1 MQTLELTAMSLAQA
15 ADRIRAKE
23 VSPLELTDAY
33 LDRIERLNPT
43 INAYVLPTPD
53 RAREDARR
61 ATDEVARGDYK
72 GPLHGIPV
80 ALKDLYETAG
90 IRTSGGC
97 RAYEDNIPAE
107 DCTVARK
114 LREAGSVLL
123 GKTNTHELAYGTTT
137 NNHWYGPTRNPWDTT
152 RIPGGSSGG
161 SGAAT
166 IAGLACATMGTDTGG
181 SIRIPAALCGVVG
194 LKPTY
199 GRVSKAGV
207 MMMSW
212 QLDHAGPL
220 TKTVR
225 DAAVMLEAIEG
236 YDPRDPNS
244 VRVGKVDYASA
255 FDEQDM
261 SGVTVGVPREYFLDT
276 LDPDVRSA
284 LEAALVVF
292 QDLGAEVRDSDLP
305 GFDARMM
312 GTVFDMVRTEAIE
325 YHAPRLESDPEGFSP
340 ELRTILQN
348 PISGTAYVAAQ
359 RLMYDYRAAVRDAL
373 RSVTVLVVPTTMAT
387 ATEIGQETVDVDGR
401 TLPVSIA
408 MAGMTSR
415 FNMAGTPALSLP
427 CGFSGEGLPIGMSIV
442 GRPFDE
448 WSAFR
453 VAHAYEQATDWHTRR
468 PAIDHVTSN

>member
-1 MQTLELTAMSLAQA
+1 MQTLELTAMSLAET
-15 ADRIRAKE
+15 ADRIRSKE
-23 VSPLELTDAY
+23 LSPVELTDAY
-33 LDRIERLNPT
+33 IDRIERLNPSV
-43 INAYVLPTPD
+43 NAYVLPTPD

-61 ATDEVARGDYK
+61 AGDEIARGSYR
-72 GPLHGIPV
+72 GPLHGVPI

-97 RAYEDNIPAE
+97 KAYEDNVPAE
-107 DCTVARK
+107 DCTAARK

-123 GKTNTHELAYGTTT
+123 GKLNTHELAYGTTT
-137 NNHWYGPTRNPWDTT
+137 NNHWYGPTRNPWDLD

-166 IAGLACATMGTDTGG
+166 IADLACATMGTDTGG
-181 SIRIPAALCGVVG
+181 SIRIPAALCGCVG

-225 DAAVMLEAIEG
+225 DAALMLEVIEG

-255 FDEQDM
+255 FADQDM
-261 SGVTVGVPREYFLDT
+261 SNVTVGVPRDYFFQT
-276 LDPDVRSA
+276 LDRDVRSA
-284 LEAALVVF
+284 VEAALITF
-292 QDLGAEVRDSDLP
+292 GDLGADVRDVDLP
-305 GFDARMM
+305 GYGGNLM
-312 GTVFDMVRTEAIE
+312 GITFDMVRTEAIE
-325 YHAPRLESDPEGFSP
+325 YHSPRLESNPDGFSP
-340 ELRTILQN
+340 ELRNILQN
-348 PISGTAYVAAQ
+348 PISGMAYVAAQ
-359 RLMYDYRAAVRDAL
+359 RLMYEYRAAVREAL
-373 RSVTVLVVPTTMAT
+373 RSVTVLVVPTTMAP
-387 ATEIGQETVDVDGR
+387 ASLIGDAGAVVDVDGT
-401 TLPVSIA
+401 TLPVSIV
-408 MAGMTSR
+408 MAGLTAR
-415 FNMAGTPALSLP
+415 FNIAGTPALSLP
-427 CGFSGEGLPIGMSIV
+427 CGFSAGGLPIGMSVV

-448 WSAFR
+448 WSVFK

-468 PAIDHVTSN
+468 PALG

>member
-1 MQTLELTAMSLAQA
+1 MQTLELTSMSLSET
-15 ADRIRAKE
+15 ADRIRSRD
-23 VSPLELTDAY
+23 VSPVELTDAY

-43 INAYVLPTPD
+43 INAYVLATPE

-61 ATDEVARGDYK
+61 SNDEIARGEYK
-72 GPLHGIPV
+72 GPLHGVPIG
-80 ALKDLYETAG
+80 LKDLYETAG

-97 RAYEDNIPAE
+97 QAYEDNVPAE

-123 GKTNTHELAYGTTT
+123 GKLNTHELAYGTTT
-137 NNHWYGPTRNPWDTT
+137 NNHWYGPTRNPWDLD

-166 IAGLACATMGTDTGG
+166 IADLACATMGTDTGG

-220 TKTVR
+220 TKTVK
-225 DAAVMLEAIEG
+225 DAAIMLEAIEG

-244 VRVGKVDYASA
+244 VRVGKVDYSTA
-255 FDEQDM
+255 FEDQGM
-261 SGVTVGVPREYFLDT
+261 ANVTVGVPREYFFET

-284 LEAALVVF
+284 VEATLVTF
-292 QDLGAEVRDSDLP
+292 QELGAEVRDVDLP
-305 GFDARMM
+305 GYGARMM

-325 YHAPRLESDPEGFSP
+325 YHAPRLESNPEAFSP
-340 ELRTILQN
+340 ELRNTLQN

-359 RLMYDYRAAVRDAL
+359 RLMYEYRAAVREAF
-373 RSVTVLVVPTTMAT
+373 RGVTVLVVPTTMAP
-387 ATEIGQETVDVDGR
+387 AALIGDAGAAVDVDGR
-401 TLPVSIA
+401 MLPVSVA
-408 MAGMTSR
+408 MASMTSR

-427 CGFSGEGLPIGMSIV
+427 CGFSAGGLPIGMSIV

-448 WSAFR
+448 WSVFK
-453 VAHAYEQATDWHTRR
+453 VAHAYEQATAWHTRR
-468 PAIDHVTSN
+468 PAVG

>member
-1 MQTLELTAMSLAQA
+1 MQTLELTAMTLAET
-15 ADRIRAKE
+15 ADRIRSKE
-23 VSPLELTDAY
+23 VSPVELTDAY
-33 LDRIERLNPT
+33 LRRIEALNPT
-43 INAYVLPTPD
+43 INAYVLPTPQ

-61 ATDEVARGDYK
+61 AADEIARGDYR
-72 GPLHGIPV
+72 GPLHGIPI

-97 RAYEDNIPAE
+97 RAYEDNVPAE

-123 GKTNTHELAYGTTT
+123 GKLNTHELAYGTTT
-137 NNHWYGPTRNPWDTT
+137 NNHWYGPTRNPWDTD

-166 IAGLACATMGTDTGG
+166 IADLATATMGTDTGG

-225 DAAVMLEAIEG
+225 DAAIMLQAIEG

-244 VRVGKVDYASA
+244 VRVGKVDYSSA
-255 FDEQDM
+255 FEEQDI
-261 SGVTVGVPREYFLDT
+261 SGVTVGVPREFFFQT
-276 LDPDVRSA
+276 LDPEVRSA
-284 LEAALVVF
+284 IEAALVTF
-292 QDLGAEVRDSDLP
+292 QELGAEVRDVDLP
-305 GFDARMM
+305 GFGGNIM

-325 YHAPRLESDPEGFSP
+325 YHAPRLESNPEAFSP
-340 ELRTILQN
+340 ELRNILQN

-359 RLMYDYRAAVRDAL
+359 RLMYDYRATVRDAL
-373 RSVTVLVVPTTMAT
+373 RGVTVLVVPTTMAP
-387 ATEIGQETVDVDGR
+387 AALIGDAGATVDVDG
-401 TLPVSIA
+401 TKLQVSIA
-408 MAGMTSR
+408 MAGLTSR
-415 FNMAGTPALSLP
+415 FNIAGIPTLSLP
-427 CGFSGEGLPIGMSIV
+427 CGFSGGGLPIGMSV
-442 GRPFDE
+442 AGRPFDE
-448 WSAFR
+448 WSVFK
-453 VAHAYEQATDWHTRR
+453 VAHAYEQATAWHTRR
-468 PAIDHVTSN
+468 PQLG